1 MVDAGKKGLMRTGD
15 VTVQILFIYTG
26 EKLKL

>member
-1 MVDAGKKGLMRTGD
+1 MVNAGKKGIMRTSD
-15 VTVQILFIYTG
+15 VTVQILFVCTG